1 MRTLMTFTAALAFT
15 TLSAAEG
22 LAAPTL
28 ESAAFAARN
37 AFNAAQPAGFVAAG
51 MPSIPGVALPGA
63 KPLFESK
70 LASAEGAAF
79 APQAGPVAEADLKAL
94 LNAHLKAQLTVTLGG
109 KKTFISGV
117 FDRQQNA
124 FLSIWIEGAAA
135 PVLFNIKGLMEKEG
149 SVQAGA
155 TGYKVYLEANPLQP
169 LKSKIAFENKA
180 NEDDVQT
187 VRLGNLLN
195 AIEASGQ
202 VVALSGQSYRLFY
215 FQDVL
220 EGPNGV
226 TLNPNSRTIALI
238 LKDGDEMHVFL
249 IPEEA
254 VASDKLSVFKVYK
267 DKKIGV
273 QNAAGTLRI
282 YEL

>member
-1 MRTLMTFTAALAFT
+1 MRTLMTLTAALAFT
-15 TLSAAEG
+15 APA

-28 ESAAFAARN
+28 ESAAFAARGS
-37 AFNAAQPAGFVAAG
+37 FFAAHPAGFAAVG
-51 MPSIPGVALPGA
+51 MPSIPGVAVPGQRS
-63 KPLFESK
+63 LFESK
-70 LASAEGAAF
+70 LASAEGVV
-79 APQAGPVAEADLKAL
+79 APQGAGPAAEADLKAL

-124 FLSIWIEGAAA
+124 FLSVWIEGEAG
-135 PVLFNIKGLMEKEG
+135 PVLFNIKGLMDKEG
-149 SVQAGA
+149 SVQSGS
-155 TGYKVYLEANPLQP
+155 TGYKIYLEANPLQP

-202 VVALSGQSYRLFY
+202 VVALTGQSYRLFY
-215 FQDVL
+215 FQDVQ
-220 EGPNGV
+220 EAGGQV
-226 TLNPNSRTIALI
+226 VLNPNSRTIALI

-249 IPEEA
+249 IPEEN

-273 QNAAGTLRI
+273 QNANGKLRI
-282 YEL
+282 FEL

>member
-1 MRTLMTFTAALAFT
+1 MRTLTTFTAVLALTAP
-15 TLSAAEG
+15 A

-28 ESAAFAARN
+28 ESAAFAARG
-37 AFNAAQPAGFVAAG
+37 AFHAAHPSAGFAAAG
-51 MPSIPGVALPGA
+51 MPSIPGVPLPGQR
-63 KPLFESK
+63 PLFDAK
-70 LASAEGAAF
+70 LASAEGDVAA
-79 APQAGPVAEADLKAL
+79 QGGPAAEADLKAL

-124 FLSIWIEGAAA
+124 FLSIWIEGSAS
-135 PVLFNIKGLMEKEG
+135 PILFNIRGLLDKEG
-149 SVQAGA
+149 SVQSGS
-155 TGYKVYLEANPLQP
+155 TGYKVYLEANALSP

-202 VVALSGQSYRLFY
+202 VVALTGQSYRLFY
-215 FQDVL
+215 FSDVQ
-220 EGPNGV
+220 ESGGNV

-238 LKDGDEMHVFL
+238 LKDGEEMHVFL
-249 IPEEA
+249 IPEEN
-254 VASDKLSVFKVYK
+254 VASDKLTVFKVYK

>member
-1 MRTLMTFTAALAFT
+1 MRTLMTLTAALALT
-15 TLSAAEG
+15 APA

-28 ESAAFAARN
+28 ETAAFAARN
-37 AFNAAQPAGFVAAG
+37 NFFAASPAGFAAAG
-51 MPSIPGVALPGA
+51 MPSIPGVALPGQRS
-63 KPLFESK
+63 LVETK
-70 LASAEGAAF
+70 LAAADGAV
-79 APQAGPVAEADLKAL
+79 APQAGGPAAEADLKAL

-109 KKTFISGV
+109 KKTYISGV

-124 FLSIWIEGAAA
+124 FLSVWIEGDAG

-149 SVQAGA
+149 SLP
-155 TGYKVYLEANPLQP
+155 GYKVYLEANPLQP

-202 VVALSGQSYRLFY
+202 VVTLTGQSYRLFY
-215 FQDVL
+215 FQDVK
-220 EGPNGV
+220 EAGGQV
-226 TLNPNSRTIALI
+226 VLNPNSRTIALI

-267 DKKIGV
+267 DKRIGV
-273 QNAAGTLRI
+273 QNANGKLRI
-282 YEL
+282 FEL

>member
-1 MRTLMTFTAALAFT
+1 MRTIMTLTAALALT
-15 TLSAAEG
+15 APA

-28 ESAAFAARN
+28 ETAAFAARN
-37 AFNAAQPAGFVAAG
+37 NFFAASPAGFAAAG
-51 MPSIPGVALPGA
+51 MPSIPGVALPGQRS
-63 KPLFESK
+63 LVETK
-70 LASAEGAAF
+70 LAAADGAV
-79 APQAGPVAEADLKAL
+79 APQAGGPAAEADLKAL

-124 FLSIWIEGAAA
+124 FLSVWIEGAAG

-149 SVQAGA
+149 SLP
-155 TGYKVYLEANPLQP
+155 GYKVYLEANPLQP

-202 VVALSGQSYRLFY
+202 VVNLSGQAYRLFY
-215 FQDVL
+215 FQDVQ
-220 EGPNGV
+220 EAGGQV
-226 TLNPNSRTIALI
+226 VLNPNSRTIALI

-267 DKKIGV
+267 DKRIGV
-273 QNAAGTLRI
+273 QNANGKLRI
-282 YEL
+282 FEL

>member
-1 MRTLMTFTAALAFT
+1 MRTLITMTAALAFT
-15 TLSAAEG
+15 APAV
-22 LAAPTL
+22 AAPTL
-28 ESAAFAARN
+28 ETAAFAARGS
-37 AFNAAQPAGFVAAG
+37 FFAAHPAGFAAVG
-51 MPSIPGVALPGA
+51 MPSIPGVKVPGQ
-63 KPLFESK
+63 KSLFESK
-70 LASAEGAAF
+70 LASAEGAV
-79 APQAGPVAEADLKAL
+79 APQAAGPAAEADLKAL

-109 KKTFISGV
+109 KKTYISGV

-124 FLSIWIEGAAA
+124 FLSVWVEGDAG

-149 SVQAGA
+149 SLP
-155 TGYKVYLEANPLQP
+155 GYKVYLEANPLQP

-202 VVALSGQSYRLFY
+202 VVALTGQSYRLFY
-215 FQDVL
+215 FQDVQ
-220 EGPNGV
+220 EAGGQV
-226 TLNPNSRTIALI
+226 VLNPNSRTIALI

-249 IPEEA
+249 IPEEN

-273 QNAAGTLRI
+273 QNANGKLRI
-282 YEL
+282 FEL

>member
-1 MRTLMTFTAALAFT
+1 MRTLMTLTAALA
-15 TLSAAEG
+15 LSAPV

-37 AFNAAQPAGFVAAG
+37 SFNAAHPAGFAAAG
-51 MPSIPGVALPGA
+51 MPSIPGVAVPGQRS
-63 KPLFESK
+63 LFESK
-70 LASAEGAAF
+70 VAAAEGTVL
-79 APQAGPVAEADLKAL
+79 PQAAPAAEADLKAL

-109 KKTFISGV
+109 KKTYISGV

-124 FLSIWIEGAAA
+124 FLSIWVEGEAS
-135 PVLFNIKGLMEKEG
+135 PVLFNIKGLLEKEG
-149 SVQAGA
+149 SVSGGGV
-155 TGYKVYLEANPLQP
+155 GYKVYLEANPLQP
-169 LKSKIAFENKA
+169 LKSKIAFENKG

-187 VRLGNLLN
+187 VRLGALLN

-202 VVALSGQSYRLFY
+202 VVNLSGQSYRLFY
-215 FQDVL
+215 FNDVQ
-220 EGPNGV
+220 ENGGSV

-249 IPEEA
+249 IPEEH

-273 QNAAGTLRI
+273 QNAAGKLRI
-282 YEL
+282 FEL

>member
-1 MRTLMTFTAALAFT
+1 MRTLMTLTAALALT
-15 TLSAAEG
+15 APV
-22 LAAPTL
+22 LAGPTL
-28 ESAAFAARN
+28 ETAAFAARN
-37 AFNAAQPAGFVAAG
+37 SFYMAHPAGFTAVA
-51 MPSIPGVALPGA
+51 MPAIPGVAVPGQRS
-63 KPLFESK
+63 LFESK
-70 LASAEGAAF
+70 LAAAEGSVAA
-79 APQAGPVAEADLKAL
+79 QGGPAAEADLKAL

-109 KKTFISGV
+109 KKTYISGV

-124 FLSIWIEGAAA
+124 FLSVWIEGEAG
-135 PVLFNIKGLMEKEG
+135 PVLFNIKGLMDKEG

-155 TGYKVYLEANPLQP
+155 TGYKIYLEANPLQP

-202 VVALSGQSYRLFY
+202 VVALTGQSYRLFY
-215 FQDVL
+215 FQDVQ
-220 EGPNGV
+220 ESGGSV
-226 TLNPNSRTIALI
+226 VLNPNSRTIALI

-249 IPEEA
+249 IPEES
-254 VASDKLSVFKVYK
+254 VASDKLTVFKVYK

-273 QNAAGTLRI
+273 QNAAGKLRI
-282 YEL
+282 FEL

>member
-1 MRTLMTFTAALAFT
+1 MTLTAALA
-15 TLSAAEG
+15 LSAPV

-37 AFNAAQPAGFVAAG
+37 SFYAAHPAGFAAAG
-51 MPSIPGVALPGA
+51 MPSIPGVAVPGQRA
-63 KPLFESK
+63 LFESK
-70 LASAEGAAF
+70 VAASEGSV
-79 APQAGPVAEADLKAL
+79 APQAAPAAEADLKAL
-94 LNAHLKAQLTVTLGG
+94 LNSHLKAQLTVTLGG
-109 KKTFISGV
+109 KKTYISGV

-124 FLSIWIEGAAA
+124 FLSIWIEGEAA

-149 SVQAGA
+149 SVQSGS

-202 VVALSGQSYRLFY
+202 VVALTGQSYRLFY
-215 FQDVL
+215 FQDVM
-220 EGPNGV
+220 ESGGSV
-226 TLNPNSRTIALI
+226 VLNPNSRTIALI

-249 IPEEA
+249 IPEEN

-273 QNAAGTLRI
+273 QNAAGKLRI